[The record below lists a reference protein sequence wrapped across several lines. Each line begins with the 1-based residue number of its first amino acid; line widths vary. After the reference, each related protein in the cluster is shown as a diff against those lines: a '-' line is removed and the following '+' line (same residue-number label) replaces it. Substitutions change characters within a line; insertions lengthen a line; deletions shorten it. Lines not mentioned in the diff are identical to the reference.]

1 MGTLKKEGKIIGRF
15 GCEEWYKNGKLH
27 REDGP
32 ALTNSDGTK
41 QYFLKYHYEGFPLI
55 ASLSKFTNIQSNIR
69 AVENRILK
77 AITEG
82 IKIDETNINETN
94 YKTNLYSDKS
104 SHYVNNIVDA
114 KIVLGRNDDNFQP
127 SRVELFVDDV
137 KLNEDEYKRERG
149 GVVLNKSFRI
159 PKKYK
164 LTGNLFFDQD
174 GEERQ
179 VSVNQS
185 FDVIN
190 KPNSAIVSLDAERT
204 MYRGLRNP
212 VTITF
217 PGVSNESSI
226 RVNAQ
231 GAELKRVS
239 GLTYNVFPLQN
250 AKKVVITVS
259 GNINGETVT
268 DRTGNIFD
276 VEDGPAALGSLR
288 VVDGGETFLYC
299 DDDDEGCT
307 FEIPKFDLID
317 GLVQGVKPKF
327 FKYNYSIDVRRFSV
341 KVGNLPETQIN
352 GNRISSNE
360 DVKRYISNANSGD
373 IVIIKIID
381 AVKNDAGV
389 ISDQKV

>member
-1 MGTLKKEGKIIGRF
+1 MQKLK
-15 GCEEWYKNGKLH
+15 
-27 REDGP
+27 
-32 ALTNSDGTK
+32 
-41 QYFLKYHYEGFPLI
+41 
-55 ASLSKFTNIQSNIR
+55 QS
-69 AVENRILK
+69 VW
-77 AITEG
+77 
-82 IKIDETNINETN
+82 
-94 YKTNLYSDKS
+94 
-104 SHYVNNIVDA
+104 
-114 KIVLGRNDDNFQP
+114 
-127 SRVELFVDDV
+127 
-137 KLNEDEYKRERG
+137 EY
-149 GVVLNKSFRI
+149 
-159 PKKYK
+159 
-164 LTGNLFFDQD
+164 Q
-174 GEERQ
+174 ERQ

-389 ISDQKV
+389 ISDQKVKQFRVQIQ